1 MTGDDFGAAYSVSDV
16 RSAETV
22 LLGAV
27 AEGSLMQRAA
37 AALAAH
43 CARLL
48 KRTGSGL
55 VTGRRVVLLVGAGNN
70 GVDALWAGARLARR
84 GAAVQALQTGTQ
96 IHAEG
101 LGALLAAGGTVIDA
115 SRIDASRI
123 DASRIDASRIDA
135 SQLDAIRTEAA
146 DPPALLALRQADLV
160 VDGLVGLGAR
170 PGLREPAA
178 TLVAAIQPGTA
189 VIAVD
194 LPSGVDP
201 ETGQTPG
208 AHVRADLTVTFGAAK
223 PCLLLPPASVAAG
236 TVRVVDLGFGP
247 HLPDRPLVE
256 RLRADDV
263 ARLWPV
269 PDPGADKYR
278 RGVLGVVAGS
288 AGYPGAAVLSV
299 SGALRAGVGMIR
311 YLGPADATAAVRAAW
326 PEVVAGSGRV
336 QAWVLGPGVAV
347 DAEDDQPSAI
357 VAALAADQPCL
368 LDAGALTVLG
378 QQLRKAREGGA
389 AVPDRSDR
397 LLLTPHA
404 GELARLLTDLA
415 QEDAGEVQRADVE
428 REPYRHA
435 LLAAQLTGATVLLKG
450 STTLVVRPDGR
461 ARSQAEAPS
470 WLATAGAGDV
480 LAGIAGALLA
490 AGLSPF
496 DAGAVAALVHGTAA
510 AAASGGGPIV
520 SGDIADHLSP
530 TIAALLTRD
539 RPPR

>member
-70 GVDALWAGARLARR
+70 GGDALWAGARLARR

-115 SRIDASRI
+115 SRI
-123 DASRIDASRIDA
+123 
-135 SQLDAIRTEAA
+135 DAIRTEAA

-263 ARLWPV
+263 AQLWPV

>member
-1 MTGDDFGAAYSVSDV
+1 MTSAESRGLLAYSVRDV
-16 RSAETV
+16 RSAENV
-22 LLGAV
+22 LLAAV
-27 AEGSLMQRAA
+27 AEGTLMQRAA

-48 KRTGSGL
+48 KQTGSGL

-70 GVDALWAGARLARR
+70 GGDALWAGARLARR

-96 IHAEG
+96 IHPEG
-101 LGALLAAGGTVIDA
+101 LAALLAAGGTQIDA
-115 SRIDASRI
+115 TQTRAD
-123 DASRIDASRIDA
+123 
-135 SQLDAIRTEAA
+135 AA
-146 DPPALLALRQADLV
+146 DAPALLAIRQADLV
-160 VDGLVGLGAR
+160 IDGLVGLGAR
-170 PGLREPAA
+170 PGLREPAT
-178 TLVAAIQPGTA
+178 TLVAAIRPGTT
-189 VIAVD
+189 VVAVD

-201 ETGQTPG
+201 ETGQTPA

-236 TVRVVDLGFGP
+236 VVRVVDLGFGP
-247 HLPDRPLVE
+247 HLPEEPLVE
-256 RLRADDV
+256 RLSMDDV

-347 DAEDDQPSAI
+347 EADDDQPSAI
-357 VAALAADQPCL
+357 VAALASDQPCL

-378 QQLRKAREGGA
+378 QQLQKEQDGGS

-415 QEDAGEVQRADVE
+415 DGGASGEVQRADVE

-496 DAGAVAALVHGTAA
+496 DAGAVAALVHGKAA

-520 SGDIADHLSP
+520 SGDIADHLQP
-530 TIAALLTRD
+530 MLAALLTETHLR
-539 RPPR
+539 